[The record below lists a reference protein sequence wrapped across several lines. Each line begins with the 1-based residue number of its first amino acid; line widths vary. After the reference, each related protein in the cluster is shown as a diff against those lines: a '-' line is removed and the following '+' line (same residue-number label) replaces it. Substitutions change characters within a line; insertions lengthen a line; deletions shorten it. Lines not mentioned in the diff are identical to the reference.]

1 MHLLEA
7 GRIPTQAIASLRTG
21 TNKCATALVDGLA
34 AAAAARETGEKILP
48 KNVRFFERCRFL
60 LGTLLPRN

>member
-21 TNKCATALVDGLA
+21 NNKCATALVDGLA

-48 KNVRFFERCRFL
+48 KNVRFF
-60 LGTLLPRN
+60 

>member
-21 TNKCATALVDGLA
+21 NNKCATALVDGLA
-34 AAAAARETGEKILP
+34 AAAAAAAPASTVARRVK
-48 KNVRFFERCRFL
+48 RYFL
-60 LGTLLPRN
+60 KMFVFLNGGGS

>member
-21 TNKCATALVDGLA
+21 NNKCATALVDGLA
-34 AAAAARETGEKILP
+34 AAAAAAAPARRVK
-48 KNVRFFERCRFL
+48 RYFL
-60 LGTLLPRN
+60 KMFVFLNGGGS

>member
-21 TNKCATALVDGLA
+21 NNKCATALVDGLA
-34 AAAAARETGEKILP
+34 AAAAAAAAPARRVK
-48 KNVRFFERCRFL
+48 RYFL
-60 LGTLLPRN
+60 KMFVFLNGGGS